1 MIQQLLQL
9 DQEVFIAING
19 LNSSLLDHVIPFY
32 RHKLFWVPLYVYIV
46 VSLLRR
52 FPQNGLWILLFITL
66 CIGISDTVSSKWI
79 KNSVQR
85 LRPCNEPALMEKV
98 KLRIRCGGGYSFT
111 SSHATNHG
119 TLAFFLFFLLAKPR
133 KWWGWALLI
142 WALSIGLAQ
151 VFVGVHYPS
160 DVLAGWVLGGLIG
173 GIFALLYRIW
183 FTLE

>member
-19 LNSSLLDHVIPFY
+19 ISSSLLDQVIPFY

-46 VSLLRR
+46 VSLIRN
-52 FPQNGLWILLFITL
+52 FTQNGLWILLFITL
-66 CIGISDTVSSKWI
+66 GIGTSDTVSSKWI

-85 LRPCNEPALMEKV
+85 QRPCNDPALMDEV

-119 TLAFFLFFLLAKPR
+119 TLAFFLFFLLAEPR
-133 KWWGWALLI
+133 KWWSWALLI
-142 WALSIGLAQ
+142 WALSIGMAQ
-151 VFVGVHYPS
+151 VFVGVHYPT
-160 DVLAGWVLGGLIG
+160 DVLAGLVLGSVIG
-173 GIFALLYRIW
+173 GMFALLYRSW